1 MNERSEIVDRAT
13 DSCAESSPMPEVT
26 LTALRGS
33 IAKWEAI
40 VDGTG
45 IDDGCNNCPLCQKF
59 NGEVLG
65 RDDGPPEEDHEGA
78 WVCRGCPVAMAT
90 NRDHC
95 GGSPYTSYCVDGKTS
110 SRALAE
116 LNFLKSLLPPGVES

>member
-1 MNERSEIVDRAT
+1 VSDVNIMADGVAERS
-13 DSCAESSPMPEVT
+13 PMDADT

-33 IAKWEAI
+33 IAKWQAI

-45 IDDGCNNCPLCQKF
+45 IDDGVNNCPLCQKF

-65 RDDGPPEEDHEGA
+65 RDDEPLDEDCEGA
-78 WVCRGCPVAMAT
+78 WVCRGCPVAEAT

-95 GGSPYTSYCVDGKTS
+95 GGTPYVAYCCDGKTR
-110 SRALAE
+110 SRAITE
-116 LNFLKSLLPPGVES
+116 LDFLISLLPPGETP

>member
-1 MNERSEIVDRAT
+1 MNERSENVVLPTETMD
-13 DSCAESSPMPEVT
+13 AET

-33 IAKWEAI
+33 IAKWQAI

-59 NGEVLG
+59 NGEVLD
-65 RDDGPPEEDHEGA
+65 RYDGPPEEDHEGA